1 VTRNTVGEGIS
12 EEKLVKEINRS
23 KIVLALSKNEPF
35 GLIPIEAMA
44 CGIPVIAVSEGGLS
58 ESVLDGTTGY
68 LINRDKLELKQ
79 KIKLLLGDE
88 SLRIKFGKNS
98 REHVLAKFTWD
109 KSVNRFL
116 KIIKDAGYNLK

>member
-1 VTRNTVGEGIS
+1 
-12 EEKLVKEINRS
+12 
-23 KIVLALSKNEPF
+23 VLALSKNEPF